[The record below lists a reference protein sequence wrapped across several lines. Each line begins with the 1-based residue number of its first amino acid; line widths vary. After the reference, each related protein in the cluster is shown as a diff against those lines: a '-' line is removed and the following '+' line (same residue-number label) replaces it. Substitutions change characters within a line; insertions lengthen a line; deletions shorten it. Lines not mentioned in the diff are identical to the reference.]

1 MAREKKIV
9 LLVTTTAPATL
20 VLTFVLTFVH
30 LSRQLKQGLLSSVRH
45 SKDFD
50 IRSASSASGA
60 QACSDIHLA
69 VHCNLAGVQLK
80 KHSEQGL
87 PILWI
92 HSRTCSS
99 VSTLCVPAHPSIHF
113 MSLAS
118 GFAAQLFASS
128 RISAISATL
137 LLL

>member
-1 MAREKKIV
+1 MIQKINGKSVLLKNKNLLGPILGRYLSRKHNYIIKAAMAREKKIV

-30 LSRQLKQGLLSSVRH
+30 LSRQLKQGLVSSVRH

-80 KHSEQGL
+80 K
-87 PILWI
+87 
-92 HSRTCSS
+92 
-99 VSTLCVPAHPSIHF
+99 TL
-113 MSLAS
+113 
-118 GFAAQLFASS
+118 
-128 RISAISATL
+128 
-137 LLL
+137 